1 MSIDEFSS
9 KVKLLAGSRQWS
21 ARIVTDQNA
30 CSDGNTVTVVGYYG
44 WIEGHRIVHD
54 YTPSVVL
61 ALLGAAKGAKP
72 GLREV

>member
-1 MSIDEFSS
+1 MSIDEFASE
-9 KVKLLAGSRQWS
+9 VQRIAGARKWS
-21 ARIVTDQNA
+21 ARILTDQNA
-30 CSDGNTVTVVGYYG
+30 YSDGISMKVATYYG

-61 ALLGAAKGAKP
+61 ALLGSAKGAKP